1 MSTFRNMPVDFKTRV
16 PTSIPTVMITI
27 VPDAATLKK

>member
-16 PTSIPTVMITI
+16 PMRIPTVMITI

>member
-16 PTSIPTVMITI
+16 PTRIPTAITTI
-27 VPDAATLKK
+27 VPDGATLRK